1 VLPVTAIQA
10 VDGNRKPKY
19 RMTAGQKRT
28 IERRIKELWRRLEL
42 KTGSP
47 IDPDNLEGRLQA
59 MIEDRL
65 ILPGDH
71 WVAGHMG
78 PDFPETI
85 PVSAPLWYKL
95 TQHEIFAT
103 GITQDAWLSLTIRLG
118 INTLGDLLLHT
129 EEEITAR
136 CGEWVAK
143 EAKLC
148 LSAMTMVRLPTSEE
162 LEAAR
167 SAGFWTELSDNH
179 PSNGVRCLRTAIC
192 LLDFYSHHDISFGD
206 TNSFLD
212 RIGVDSIGALIKRTP
227 EQLKAAFAADDL
239 NRYSFARD
247 ASEELLQKEAERK
260 FGYLL
265 EWATASGLQFAS

>member
-1 VLPVTAIQA
+1 MTVIQA

-47 IDPDNLEGRLQA
+47 IDPAGLEFRLQA
-59 MIEDRL
+59 MVEDRL

-71 WVAGHMG
+71 WVAGLRL
-78 PDFPETI
+78 DCPETI
-85 PVSAPLWYKL
+85 PVPAPLWYRL
-95 TQHEIFAT
+95 TQHEISASCMT
-103 GITQDAWLSLTIRLG
+103 HEAWLSLSIRLG
-118 INTLGDLLLHT
+118 INNLGDLFLHT

-136 CGEWVAK
+136 CGEWVTK

-148 LSAMTMVRLPTSEE
+148 LSSMTLLRLPRAEE

-167 SAGFWTELSDNH
+167 LNGFWTELSDH
-179 PSNGVRCLRTAIC
+179 LPSNGVRCLRTVIC
-192 LLDFYSHHDISFGD
+192 LLDFYDQHNIHFGG

-212 RIGVDSIGALIKRTP
+212 RIGVYSIGALIKRTP
-227 EQLKAAFAADDL
+227 EELKAAFIADDL

-247 ASEELLQKEAERK
+247 ASEELPQKVAERK

-265 EWATASGLQFAS
+265 EWATASGLKFAS